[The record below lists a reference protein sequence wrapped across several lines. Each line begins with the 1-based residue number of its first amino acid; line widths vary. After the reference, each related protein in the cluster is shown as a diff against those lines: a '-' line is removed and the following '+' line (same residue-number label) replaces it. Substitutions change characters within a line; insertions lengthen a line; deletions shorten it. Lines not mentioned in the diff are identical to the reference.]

1 LIWWLFRISS
11 LLLLGGAVT
20 LFVINLD
27 SFENLGPQLL
37 AEKQQL
43 ESLQLQLGSE
53 ANASEANMTTLL
65 KVNRDLRK
73 ELESLE
79 EGSQGAED
87 ELGFLLPKIKSLQD
101 QTSKIEEELKEA
113 NVKVESIEAKM
124 EPEDQR
130 IDTLTQQKEEVLVQ
144 LEEVSL
150 EYTKAEN
157 DWRILDQN
165 LSSLSRVR
173 EAALE
178 TYQNARESL
187 LEEIV
192 LPFEVFFGDS
202 VEAEVESISSKENGF
217 FVKKGLEHGFRT
229 GFVFILQQSDSWEEI
244 PLFVQ
249 CTLAEKNYS
258 FFKIISLSDVKVSAI
273 MDIGEKLSL
282 IRTADLINSNN
293 SPLTSSEKILSQNDL

>member
-1 LIWWLFRISS
+1 M
-11 LLLLGGAVT
+11 
-20 LFVINLD
+20 FVVNLD

-37 AEKQQL
+37 TEKQQL
-43 ESLQLQLGSE
+43 EGLQQQLGSE
-53 ANASEANMTTLL
+53 ANASDANMTTLL

-101 QTSKIEEELKEA
+101 QTSTIEEELKEA
-113 NVKVESIEAKM
+113 NAKVASIEAKM

-130 IDTLTQQKEEVLVQ
+130 IDTLTQQKEEVLVK

-178 TYQNARESL
+178 TYQNARKSL

-192 LPFEVFFGDS
+192 LPFEVFYGDS

-293 SPLTSSEKILSQNDL
+293 SPLSSSEKILSQNDL

>member
-1 LIWWLFRISS
+1 M
-11 LLLLGGAVT
+11 
-20 LFVINLD
+20 FVINLD
-27 SFENLGPQLL
+27 SFENLGPQLFT
-37 AEKQQL
+37 EKQQL
-43 ESLQLQLGSE
+43 EGLQQQLGSE

-101 QTSKIEEELKEA
+101 QTSAIEEELKEA
-113 NVKVESIEAKM
+113 NAKVESIEAKM

-130 IDTLTQQKEEVLVQ
+130 IDTLTQQKEKVLVQ

-173 EAALE
+173 ETALE
-178 TYQNARESL
+178 TYQNARKSL

-293 SPLTSSEKILSQNDL
+293 SPLSNSEKILSQNDL

>member
-1 LIWWLFRISS
+1 M
-11 LLLLGGAVT
+11 LGGAVT
-20 LFVINLD
+20 LFVVNLD

-37 AEKQQL
+37 TKKQQL
-43 ESLQLQLGSE
+43 EGLQQQLGSE

-101 QTSKIEEELKEA
+101 QTSKIEEELREA
-113 NVKVESIEAKM
+113 NAKVESVEAKM

-150 EYTKAEN
+150 ECTKAEN

-173 EAALE
+173 ETALE
-178 TYQNARESL
+178 TYQNARKSL

-192 LPFEVFFGDS
+192 LPFEVFYGDS

-282 IRTADLINSNN
+282 IRTADLINSNH
-293 SPLTSSEKILSQNDL
+293 SPLSSSEKILSQNDL

>member
-1 LIWWLFRISS
+1 M
-11 LLLLGGAVT
+11 
-20 LFVINLD
+20 FVINLN

-37 AEKQQL
+37 REKQQL
-43 ESLQLQLGSE
+43 EGLQQRLGSE

-65 KVNRDLRK
+65 KVNRGLRK

-101 QTSKIEEELKEA
+101 QTFKIEEELKEA
-113 NVKVESIEAKM
+113 NAKVESIEAKM
-124 EPEDQR
+124 EPEDLR

-144 LEEVSL
+144 LEEVSI
-150 EYTKAEN
+150 EYKKAEN

-178 TYQNARESL
+178 TYQNARKSL
-187 LEEIV
+187 LDEIV

-282 IRTADLINSNN
+282 IRTADLINSNH
-293 SPLTSSEKILSQNDL
+293 SPLSSSEKILSQNDL

>member
-1 LIWWLFRISS
+1 M
-11 LLLLGGAVT
+11 
-20 LFVINLD
+20 FVINLD

-37 AEKQQL
+37 TKKQQL
-43 ESLQLQLGSE
+43 EGLQQKLGSE

-113 NVKVESIEAKM
+113 NAKVESIEAKM

-178 TYQNARESL
+178 TYQNARKSL

-282 IRTADLINSNN
+282 IRTADLINSNH
-293 SPLTSSEKILSQNDL
+293 SPLSSSEKILSQNDL

>member
-1 LIWWLFRISS
+1 M
-11 LLLLGGAVT
+11 LGGAVT

-43 ESLQLQLGSE
+43 ESLLQQLGSE

-87 ELGFLLPKIKSLQD
+87 ELGFLLPKIKSLQE
-101 QTSKIEEELKEA
+101 QTSKIEAELKEA
-113 NVKVESIEAKM
+113 NAKVESIEAKI

-130 IDTLTQQKEEVLVQ
+130 IDTLTQQKEEELVK
-144 LEEVSL
+144 LEEISL
-150 EYTKAEN
+150 EHTKAEN

-178 TYQNARESL
+178 TYQNARKSL

-217 FVKKGLEHGFRT
+217 FVKKGLEHGFST

-258 FFKIISLSDVKVSAI
+258 FFKIISLSDVKVSEI

-282 IRTADLINSNN
+282 IRTADLINSND
-293 SPLTSSEKILSQNDL
+293 SPLSSSEKILSQNDL

>member
-1 LIWWLFRISS
+1 M
-11 LLLLGGAVT
+11 LGGAVT

-43 ESLQLQLGSE
+43 ESLQQQLGSE

-87 ELGFLLPKIKSLQD
+87 ELGFLLPKIKSLQE
-101 QTSKIEEELKEA
+101 QTSKIEAELKEA
-113 NVKVESIEAKM
+113 NAKVESIEAKI

-130 IDTLTQQKEEVLVQ
+130 IDTLTQQKEEELVK
-144 LEEVSL
+144 LEEISL
-150 EYTKAEN
+150 EHTKAEN

-178 TYQNARESL
+178 TYQNARKSL

-217 FVKKGLEHGFRT
+217 FVKKGLEHGFST

-258 FFKIISLSDVKVSAI
+258 FFKIISLSDVKVSEI

-282 IRTADLINSNN
+282 IRTADLINSND
-293 SPLTSSEKILSQNDL
+293 SPLSSSEKILSQNDL

>member
-1 LIWWLFRISS
+1 

-37 AEKQQL
+37 TEKQQL
-43 ESLQLQLGSE
+43 EGLQQQLGSE

-87 ELGFLLPKIKSLQD
+87 ELGFLMPKIKSLQD

-202 VEAEVESISSKENGF
+202 VEVEVESISSKENGF
-217 FVKKGLEHGFRT
+217 FVKKGLEHGFRS

-293 SPLTSSEKILSQNDL
+293 SPLSNSEKILSQNDL

>member
-1 LIWWLFRISS
+1 M
-11 LLLLGGAVT
+11 
-20 LFVINLD
+20 FVINLD

-43 ESLQLQLGSE
+43 ESLQQQLGSE

-87 ELGFLLPKIKSLQD
+87 ELGFLLPKIKSLQE
-101 QTSKIEEELKEA
+101 QTSKIEAELKEA
-113 NVKVESIEAKM
+113 NAKVESIEAKI

-130 IDTLTQQKEEVLVQ
+130 IDTLTQQKEEELVK
-144 LEEVSL
+144 LEEISL
-150 EYTKAEN
+150 EHTKAEN

-178 TYQNARESL
+178 TYQNARKSL

-217 FVKKGLEHGFRT
+217 FVKKGLEHGFST

-258 FFKIISLSDVKVSAI
+258 FFKIISLSDVKVSEI

-282 IRTADLINSNN
+282 IRTADLINSND
-293 SPLTSSEKILSQNDL
+293 SPLSSSEKILSQNDL

>member
-37 AEKQQL
+37 TEKQQL
-43 ESLQLQLGSE
+43 EGLQQQLGSE

-282 IRTADLINSNN
+282 IRTADLINSIN

>member
-1 LIWWLFRISS
+1 M
-11 LLLLGGAVT
+11 LGGAVT
-20 LFVINLD
+20 FFVINLD
-27 SFENLGPQLL
+27 SFENLGSQLL
-37 AEKQQL
+37 TKKQQL
-43 ESLQLQLGSE
+43 EGLQQRLGSE

-101 QTSKIEEELKEA
+101 QTSTIEEELKEA
-113 NVKVESIEAKM
+113 NAKVASIEAKM

-130 IDTLTQQKEEVLVQ
+130 IDTLTQQKEEVLVK

-173 EAALE
+173 EAATE
-178 TYQNARESL
+178 TYQNARKSL

-217 FVKKGLEHGFRT
+217 FVKKGLEHGLRT
-229 GFVFILQQSDSWEEI
+229 GFVFILQQSDSWEEL

-293 SPLTSSEKILSQNDL
+293 SPPSSSEKILSQNDL

>member
-1 LIWWLFRISS
+1 
-11 LLLLGGAVT
+11 LLLGGAVT

-37 AEKQQL
+37 TEKQQL
-43 ESLQLQLGSE
+43 EGLQQQLGSE

-178 TYQNARESL
+178 TYQNARKSL

-282 IRTADLINSNN
+282 IRTADLINSNH
-293 SPLTSSEKILSQNDL
+293 SPLSSSEKILSQNDL

>member
-1 LIWWLFRISS
+1 
-11 LLLLGGAVT
+11 LLLGGAVT

-37 AEKQQL
+37 TEKQQL
-43 ESLQLQLGSE
+43 EGLQQQLGSE

-282 IRTADLINSNN
+282 IRTADLINSIN

>member
-1 LIWWLFRISS
+1 M
-11 LLLLGGAVT
+11 
-20 LFVINLD
+20 INLD
-27 SFENLGPQLL
+27 SFKNLGPQLL
-37 AEKQQL
+37 TKKQQL
-43 ESLQLQLGSE
+43 EGLQQRLGSE

-101 QTSKIEEELKEA
+101 QTSTIEEELKEA
-113 NVKVESIEAKM
+113 NAKVASIDAKM

-130 IDTLTQQKEEVLVQ
+130 IDTLTQQKEEVLVK

-150 EYTKAEN
+150 KYTKAEN

-173 EAALE
+173 EAATE
-178 TYQNARESL
+178 TYQNARKSL

-217 FVKKGLEHGFRT
+217 FVKKGLEHGLRT
-229 GFVFILQQSDSWEEI
+229 GFVFILQQSDSWEEL

-293 SPLTSSEKILSQNDL
+293 SPLSSSEKILSQNDL

>member
-1 LIWWLFRISS
+1 M
-11 LLLLGGAVT
+11 
-20 LFVINLD
+20 FVINLD

-37 AEKQQL
+37 TKKQQL
-43 ESLQLQLGSE
+43 EGLQQQLGSE

-113 NVKVESIEAKM
+113 NAKVESIEAKM

-178 TYQNARESL
+178 TYQNARKSL

-217 FVKKGLEHGFRT
+217 FVKKGLEHGFRS

-282 IRTADLINSNN
+282 IRTADLINSNISPN
-293 SPLTSSEKILSQNDL
+293 SSSEKILSQNDL

>member
-1 LIWWLFRISS
+1 
-11 LLLLGGAVT
+11 
-20 LFVINLD
+20 
-27 SFENLGPQLL
+27 
-37 AEKQQL
+37 
-43 ESLQLQLGSE
+43 
-53 ANASEANMTTLL
+53 MTTLL

-101 QTSKIEEELKEA
+101 QTSAIEEELKEA
-113 NVKVESIEAKM
+113 NAKVESIEAKM

-130 IDTLTQQKEEVLVQ
+130 IDSLTQQKEEVLVQ

-192 LPFEVFFGDS
+192 LPFEVFYGDS

-258 FFKIISLSDVKVSAI
+258 FFKIISLSDVKVSGI
-273 MDIGEKLSL
+273 MNIGEKLSL
-282 IRTADLINSNN
+282 IRTADLITSNN
-293 SPLTSSEKILSQNDL
+293 SPLSRSEKILSQNDL

>member
-1 LIWWLFRISS
+1 LIWWLFRIFS
-11 LLLLGGAVT
+11 LFLLGGAVT
-20 LFVINLD
+20 LFVISLD

-43 ESLQLQLGSE
+43 GSLQQQLGSE

-87 ELGFLLPKIKSLQD
+87 ELGFLLPKIKSLQE
-101 QTSKIEEELKEA
+101 QTSKIEAELKEA
-113 NVKVESIEAKM
+113 NAKVESIEAKI

-130 IDTLTQQKEEVLVQ
+130 IDTLTQQKEEELVK
-144 LEEVSL
+144 LEEISL
-150 EYTKAEN
+150 EHTKAEN

-178 TYQNARESL
+178 TYQNARKSL

-217 FVKKGLEHGFRT
+217 FVKKGLEHGFST

-258 FFKIISLSDVKVSAI
+258 FFKIISVSDVKVSEI

-282 IRTADLINSNN
+282 IRTADLINSND
-293 SPLTSSEKILSQNDL
+293 SPLSSSEKILSQNDL

>member
-1 LIWWLFRISS
+1 
-11 LLLLGGAVT
+11 

-37 AEKQQL
+37 TEKKKLSGLQQR
-43 ESLQLQLGSE
+43 LGSE

-101 QTSKIEEELKEA
+101 QISKIEAELKEA
-113 NVKVESIEAKM
+113 NAKVESIEVKM
-124 EPEDQR
+124 EPEDER
-130 IDTLTQQKEEVLVQ
+130 IDTLTQQKEEVLVK
-144 LEEVSL
+144 LEEISL

-173 EAALE
+173 EAAIE
-178 TYQNARESL
+178 TYQNARKSL

-258 FFKIISLSDVKVSAI
+258 FFKIISLSDVKVSGI
-273 MDIGEKLSL
+273 MNIGEKLSL
-282 IRTADLINSNN
+282 IRTADLITSNN
-293 SPLTSSEKILSQNDL
+293 SPLSSSEKILSQNDL

>member
-1 LIWWLFRISS
+1 
-11 LLLLGGAVT
+11 
-20 LFVINLD
+20 
-27 SFENLGPQLL
+27 
-37 AEKQQL
+37 
-43 ESLQLQLGSE
+43 
-53 ANASEANMTTLL
+53 MTTLL

-87 ELGFLLPKIKSLQD
+87 ELGFLLPKIKSLQE
-101 QTSKIEEELKEA
+101 QTSKIEAELKEA
-113 NVKVESIEAKM
+113 NAKVESIEAKI

-130 IDTLTQQKEEVLVQ
+130 IDTLTQQKEEELVK
-144 LEEVSL
+144 LEEISL
-150 EYTKAEN
+150 EHTKAEN

-178 TYQNARESL
+178 TYQNARKSL

-217 FVKKGLEHGFRT
+217 FVKKGLEHGFST

-244 PLFVQ
+244 
-249 CTLAEKNYS
+249 
-258 FFKIISLSDVKVSAI
+258 
-273 MDIGEKLSL
+273 
-282 IRTADLINSNN
+282 
-293 SPLTSSEKILSQNDL
+293 QNRF

>member
-1 LIWWLFRISS
+1 

-37 AEKQQL
+37 TKKQQL
-43 ESLQLQLGSE
+43 EGLQQKLGSE

-87 ELGFLLPKIKSLQD
+87 ELGFLLPKIKSLQE
-101 QTSKIEEELKEA
+101 QTSKIKEELKEA
-113 NVKVESIEAKM
+113 NAKVASIEAKM

-178 TYQNARESL
+178 TYQNARKSL

-192 LPFEVFFGDS
+192 LPFEVFYGDS

-282 IRTADLINSNN
+282 IRTADLINSNH
-293 SPLTSSEKILSQNDL
+293 SPLSSSEKILSQNDL

>member
-1 LIWWLFRISS
+1 M
-11 LLLLGGAVT
+11 
-20 LFVINLD
+20 FVVNLD

-37 AEKQQL
+37 SERQQL
-43 ESLQLQLGSE
+43 EGLQQQLASE

-113 NVKVESIEAKM
+113 NAKVESIEAKM

-178 TYQNARESL
+178 TYQNARKSL

-192 LPFEVFFGDS
+192 LPFEVFYGDS
-202 VEAEVESISSKENGF
+202 VEAEVESISIKENGF
-217 FVKKGLEHGFRT
+217 FVKKGLEHGFRA
-229 GFVFILQQSDSWEEI
+229 GFVFILQQTDSWEEI

-273 MDIGEKLSL
+273 MNIGEKLSL
-282 IRTADLINSNN
+282 IRTADLINSIN

>member
-1 LIWWLFRISS
+1 

-43 ESLQLQLGSE
+43 EGLQQQLGSE

-73 ELESLE
+73 EFESLE

-101 QTSKIEEELKEA
+101 QTSAIEEELKEA
-113 NVKVESIEAKM
+113 NAKVESIEAKM

-130 IDTLTQQKEEVLVQ
+130 IDGLTQQKEEVLVQ

-157 DWRILDQN
+157 YWRILDQN

-178 TYQNARESL
+178 TYQNARKSL

-192 LPFEVFFGDS
+192 LPFEIFFGDS

-293 SPLTSSEKILSQNDL
+293 SPLSSSEKILSQNDL

>member
-1 LIWWLFRISS
+1 M
-11 LLLLGGAVT
+11 
-20 LFVINLD
+20 FVISLD

-43 ESLQLQLGSE
+43 GSLQQQLGSE

-87 ELGFLLPKIKSLQD
+87 ELGFLLPKIKSLQE
-101 QTSKIEEELKEA
+101 QTSKIEAELKEA
-113 NVKVESIEAKM
+113 NAKVESIEGKM

-130 IDTLTQQKEEVLVQ
+130 IDTLTQQKEEELVK
-144 LEEVSL
+144 LEEISL
-150 EYTKAEN
+150 EHEKAEN

-173 EAALE
+173 EAAFE
-178 TYQNARESL
+178 TYQNARKSL

-202 VEAEVESISSKENGF
+202 VEVEVESISSKENGF
-217 FVKKGLEHGFRT
+217 FVKKGLEHGFRS

-258 FFKIISLSDVKVSAI
+258 FFKIISLSDVKVSGI
-273 MDIGEKLSL
+273 MNIGEKLSL

-293 SPLTSSEKILSQNDL
+293 SPLSNSEKILSQNDL

>member
-1 LIWWLFRISS
+1 M
-11 LLLLGGAVT
+11 
-20 LFVINLD
+20 FVVNLD

-37 AEKQQL
+37 TKKQQL
-43 ESLQLQLGSE
+43 EGLQQKLGSE

-113 NVKVESIEAKM
+113 NAKVESIEAKM

-178 TYQNARESL
+178 TYQNARKSL

-282 IRTADLINSNN
+282 IRTADLINSNH
-293 SPLTSSEKILSQNDL
+293 SPLSSSEKILSQNDL

>member
-1 LIWWLFRISS
+1 M
-11 LLLLGGAVT
+11 
-20 LFVINLD
+20 FVINLD
-27 SFENLGPQLL
+27 SFENMGPQLL
-37 AEKQQL
+37 TEKQQL
-43 ESLQLQLGSE
+43 EGLQQQLGSE

-73 ELESLE
+73 ELESLK

-101 QTSKIEEELKEA
+101 QTSKIKEELKEA
-113 NVKVESIEAKM
+113 NAKVESIGARM

-130 IDTLTQQKEEVLVQ
+130 IDTLTQQKEEVLFK

-178 TYQNARESL
+178 TYQNARKSL

-192 LPFEVFFGDS
+192 LPFEIFFGDS

-282 IRTADLINSNN
+282 IRTADLINSNH
-293 SPLTSSEKILSQNDL
+293 SPLSSSEKILSQNDL

>member
-1 LIWWLFRISS
+1 M
-11 LLLLGGAVT
+11 
-20 LFVINLD
+20 FVINLD

-37 AEKQQL
+37 TKKQQL
-43 ESLQLQLGSE
+43 EGLQQKLGSE

-65 KVNRDLRK
+65 KVNRGLRK

-101 QTSKIEEELKEA
+101 QTSKIKEELKEA
-113 NVKVESIEAKM
+113 NAKVESIEAKM
-124 EPEDQR
+124 EPEDLR

-173 EAALE
+173 EAVLE
-178 TYQNARESL
+178 TYQNARKSL

-192 LPFEVFFGDS
+192 LPFEVFYGDS

-229 GFVFILQQSDSWEEI
+229 GFVFILQQSDFWEEI

-258 FFKIISLSDVKVSAI
+258 FFKVISLSDVKVSAI

-282 IRTADLINSNN
+282 IRTADLINPND
-293 SPLTSSEKILSQNDL
+293 SPLSSSEKILSQNDL

>member
-1 LIWWLFRISS
+1 

-87 ELGFLLPKIKSLQD
+87 ELGFLLPKIKSLQE
-101 QTSKIEEELKEA
+101 QTSKIKEELKEA
-113 NVKVESIEAKM
+113 NAKVESIEAKM

-130 IDTLTQQKEEVLVQ
+130 IDTLTQQKEEVLFK

-173 EAALE
+173 EAALA

-192 LPFEVFFGDS
+192 LPFEVFYGDS

-282 IRTADLINSNN
+282 IRTADLINSNH
-293 SPLTSSEKILSQNDL
+293 SPLSSSEKILSQNDL

>member
-1 LIWWLFRISS
+1 LIWWLFRIFS

-27 SFENLGPQLL
+27 SFENLGPQLH

-43 ESLQLQLGSE
+43 ESLQQQLGSE

-87 ELGFLLPKIKSLQD
+87 ELGFLLPKIKSLQE
-101 QTSKIEEELKEA
+101 QTSKIEAELKEA
-113 NVKVESIEAKM
+113 NAKVESIEAKM

-130 IDTLTQQKEEVLVQ
+130 IDTLTQQKEEELVK
-144 LEEVSL
+144 LEEISL
-150 EYTKAEN
+150 EHTKAEN
-157 DWRILDQN
+157 NWRILDQN
-165 LSSLSRVR
+165 LTSLSRVR

-178 TYQNARESL
+178 TYQNARKSL

-217 FVKKGLEHGFRT
+217 FVKKGLEHGFST

-244 PLFVQ
+244 PLLVQ
-249 CTLAEKNYS
+249 CTLAEENYS
-258 FFKIISLSDVKVSAI
+258 FFKMISLSDAKVSGI

-282 IRTADLINSNN
+282 IRTADLINPNE
-293 SPLTSSEKILSQNDL
+293 SPFSSSEKILSQNDL

>member
-1 LIWWLFRISS
+1 M
-11 LLLLGGAVT
+11 
-20 LFVINLD
+20 FVVNLD

-37 AEKQQL
+37 SERQQL
-43 ESLQLQLGSE
+43 EGLQQQLASE
-53 ANASEANMTTLL
+53 ANASEAKMTTLL

-113 NVKVESIEAKM
+113 NAKVESIEAKM

-130 IDTLTQQKEEVLVQ
+130 IDPLTQQKEEVLVQ

-178 TYQNARESL
+178 TYQNARKSL

-217 FVKKGLEHGFRT
+217 FVKKGLEHGFRA
-229 GFVFILQQSDSWEEI
+229 GFVFILQQTDSWEEI

-273 MDIGEKLSL
+273 MNIGEKLSL

-293 SPLTSSEKILSQNDL
+293 SPLSSSEKILSQNDL

>member
-1 LIWWLFRISS
+1 M
-11 LLLLGGAVT
+11 
-20 LFVINLD
+20 FVISLD

-43 ESLQLQLGSE
+43 GSLQQQLGSE

-87 ELGFLLPKIKSLQD
+87 ELGFLLPKIKSLQE
-101 QTSKIEEELKEA
+101 QTSKIEAELKEA
-113 NVKVESIEAKM
+113 NAKVESIEAKI

-130 IDTLTQQKEEVLVQ
+130 IDTLTQQKEEELVK
-144 LEEVSL
+144 LEEISL
-150 EYTKAEN
+150 EHTKAEN

-178 TYQNARESL
+178 TYQNARKSL

-217 FVKKGLEHGFRT
+217 FVKKGLEHGFST

-258 FFKIISLSDVKVSAI
+258 FFKIISLSDVKVSEI

-282 IRTADLINSNN
+282 IRTADLINSND
-293 SPLTSSEKILSQNDL
+293 SPLSSTEKILSQNDL

>member
-1 LIWWLFRISS
+1 
-11 LLLLGGAVT
+11 LLLGGAVT

-37 AEKQQL
+37 TEKQQL
-43 ESLQLQLGSE
+43 EGLQQQLGSE

-101 QTSKIEEELKEA
+101 QTSKIEKELKEA
-113 NVKVESIEAKM
+113 NTKVESIEAKM
-124 EPEDQR
+124 EPEYQR

-192 LPFEVFFGDS
+192 LPFEVFYGDS

-293 SPLTSSEKILSQNDL
+293 SPLSSSEKILSQNDL

>member
-1 LIWWLFRISS
+1 M
-11 LLLLGGAVT
+11 LGGAVT

-37 AEKQQL
+37 TEKQQL
-43 ESLQLQLGSE
+43 EGLQQQLGSE

-113 NVKVESIEAKM
+113 NAKVESIEAKM
-124 EPEDQR
+124 EPEDRR

-178 TYQNARESL
+178 TYQNARKSL

-282 IRTADLINSNN
+282 IRTADLINSNH
-293 SPLTSSEKILSQNDL
+293 SPLSSSEKILSQNDL

>member
-1 LIWWLFRISS
+1 M
-11 LLLLGGAVT
+11 
-20 LFVINLD
+20 FVVNLD

-43 ESLQLQLGSE
+43 EGLQQQLGSE

-101 QTSKIEEELKEA
+101 QTSAIEEELKEA
-113 NVKVESIEAKM
+113 NAKVESIEAKM

-178 TYQNARESL
+178 TYQNARKSL

-202 VEAEVESISSKENGF
+202 VEVEVESISSKENGF

-293 SPLTSSEKILSQNDL
+293 SPLSSSEKILSQNDL

>member
-1 LIWWLFRISS
+1 
-11 LLLLGGAVT
+11 LLLGGAVT

-37 AEKQQL
+37 TKKQQL
-43 ESLQLQLGSE
+43 EGLQQQLGSE

-65 KVNRDLRK
+65 KVNRDFRK
-73 ELESLE
+73 ELDSLE

-101 QTSKIEEELKEA
+101 QTSKIEEELREA
-113 NVKVESIEAKM
+113 NAKMESVEAKM

-130 IDTLTQQKEEVLVQ
+130 IDTLTQQKEEVLVK

-178 TYQNARESL
+178 TYQNARKSL

-282 IRTADLINSNN
+282 IRTADLINPDD
-293 SPLTSSEKILSQNDL
+293 SPLSSSEKILSQNDL

>member
-1 LIWWLFRISS
+1 M
-11 LLLLGGAVT
+11 
-20 LFVINLD
+20 FVISLD
-27 SFENLGPQLL
+27 SFENLSPQLL

-43 ESLQLQLGSE
+43 ESLQQQLGSE

-87 ELGFLLPKIKSLQD
+87 ELGFLLPKIKSLQE
-101 QTSKIEEELKEA
+101 QTSKIEAELKEA
-113 NVKVESIEAKM
+113 NAKVESIEAKI

-130 IDTLTQQKEEVLVQ
+130 IDTLTQQKEEELVK
-144 LEEVSL
+144 LEEISL
-150 EYTKAEN
+150 EHTKAEN

-178 TYQNARESL
+178 TYQNARKSL

-217 FVKKGLEHGFRT
+217 FVKKGLEHGFST

-258 FFKIISLSDVKVSAI
+258 FFKIISVSDVKVSEI

-282 IRTADLINSNN
+282 IRTADLINSND
-293 SPLTSSEKILSQNDL
+293 SPLSSSEKILSQNDL

>member
-1 LIWWLFRISS
+1 

-27 SFENLGPQLL
+27 SFENLGSQLL

-87 ELGFLLPKIKSLQD
+87 ELGFLLPKIKSLQE
-101 QTSKIEEELKEA
+101 QTSKIKAELREA
-113 NVKVESIEAKM
+113 NAKVESIEGKM

-130 IDTLTQQKEEVLVQ
+130 IDTLTQQKEEELVK
-144 LEEVSL
+144 LEEISL
-150 EYTKAEN
+150 EHEKAEN

-173 EAALE
+173 EAAFE
-178 TYQNARESL
+178 TYQNERKSL

-217 FVKKGLEHGFRT
+217 FVKKGLENGFKA
-229 GFVFILQQSDSWEEI
+229 GFVFILQQSGSWEEI
-244 PLFVQ
+244 PIFVQ

-293 SPLTSSEKILSQNDL
+293 SPLPSSEKILSHNDL

>member
-1 LIWWLFRISS
+1 M
-11 LLLLGGAVT
+11 
-20 LFVINLD
+20 FVINLD

-37 AEKQQL
+37 TNKQQL
-43 ESLQLQLGSE
+43 EGLQQQFGSE

-65 KVNRDLRK
+65 KVNRGLRK

-101 QTSKIEEELKEA
+101 QTSKIKEELKEA
-113 NVKVESIEAKM
+113 NAKVESIEAKM
-124 EPEDQR
+124 EPEDLR

-173 EAALE
+173 EAVLE
-178 TYQNARESL
+178 TYQNARKSL

-192 LPFEVFFGDS
+192 LPFEVFYGDS

-229 GFVFILQQSDSWEEI
+229 GFVFILQQSDFWEEI

-258 FFKIISLSDVKVSAI
+258 FFKVISLSDVKVSAI

-282 IRTADLINSNN
+282 IRTADLINPND
-293 SPLTSSEKILSQNDL
+293 SPLSSSEKILSQNDL